1 LASVTLTPLPTAER
15 QQRPDQLRGLAV
27 LGILPVNILLFSGP
41 FAALANPMVWGEMR
55 GPNAVA
61 WWLTRL
67 FFEQKFLTLFCIL
80 FGAGLVMQRLRLG
93 PGPGAWRIHRRRM
106 AVLFV
111 LGLVHSYAI
120 WYGDILAPYAICG
133 LLLWPAT
140 RWPAV
145 WLCSL
150 GLLFLTVPSIIN
162 WLAWF
167 SLAGWS
173 GAELASLERSWQP
186 HLADLLTEIA
196 AYRGDWLSQMHER
209 VPQALYMQLQLFPMA
224 SGWRLLGSMLLG
236 MAAMRSDLLAGAGSL
251 SGRKLQAWAC
261 LLAGLG
267 LALTA
272 WGALE
277 LVGAEMSP
285 TRAAL
290 LSGQP
295 LYWGSLA
302 MAWAY
307 LLLFPRNG
315 FSGWVGTSLAC
326 AGRAALSN
334 YLLQSLLC
342 MGIFY
347 GTGLAMFGQVQ
358 RWQLLLLALTIGAG
372 QLMVSRAWLS
382 RFERGPMEQ
391 LWRRLS
397 YPS

>member
-1 LASVTLTPLPTAER
+1 MASVTLTPLPTAER

-41 FAALANPMVWGEMR
+41 YAALANPMVWGEMR

-80 FGAGLVMQRLRLG
+80 FGAGLVLQRLRLG
-93 PGPGAWRIHRRRM
+93 SGPDAGRIHRRRM
-106 AVLFV
+106 AFLFV
-111 LGLVHSYAI
+111 LGLGHAYAI

-133 LLLWPAT
+133 LLLWPVT
-140 RWPAV
+140 RWPAARL
-145 WLCSL
+145 WSL
-150 GLLFLTVPSIIN
+150 GLLLLTVPSLIN
-162 WLAWF
+162 WMAWF
-167 SLAGWS
+167 SLGGWS
-173 GAELASLERSWQP
+173 GAALETLERSWQP
-186 HLADLLTEIA
+186 NLADLLTEIA
-196 AYRGDWLSQMHER
+196 AYRGDWFSQLRER
-209 VPQALYMQLQLFPMA
+209 LPQALYMQLQLFPLA

-236 MAAMRSDLLAGAGSL
+236 MAAMRSDLLTDAASV
-251 SGRKLQAWAC
+251 SGRKLQAGAW

-267 LALTA
+267 FALTA

-277 LVGAEMSP
+277 LLGARSTP
-285 TRAAL
+285 IQAAL

-307 LLLFPRNG
+307 LLLFPPNG
-315 FSGWVGTSLAC
+315 IGGWAGSSLAC
-326 AGRAALSN
+326 VGRTALSN

-372 QLMVSRAWLS
+372 QLIISRIWLS
-382 RFERGPMEQ
+382 LFERGPMEQ
-391 LWRRLS
+391 LWRRVS
-397 YPS
+397 YRA

>member
-1 LASVTLTPLPTAER
+1 MTHAPLPTPER
-15 QQRPDQLRGLAV
+15 HQRLDQLRGLAV

-41 FAALANPMVWGEMR
+41 FAALANPMVWGELR

-67 FFEQKFLTLFCIL
+67 LFEQKFLTLFCIL
-80 FGAGLVMQRLRLG
+80 FGAGLVMQRLHLG
-93 PGPGAWRIHRRRM
+93 PGPDAWRVHRRRM
-106 AVLFV
+106 AFLFV
-111 LGLVHSYAI
+111 LGLVHAYAI

-145 WLCSL
+145 RLWSL
-150 GLLFLTVPSIIN
+150 GLMLLTVPSIIN

-167 SLAGWS
+167 SLSGWS
-173 GAELASLERSWQP
+173 GAALEALERSWQP

-196 AYRGDWLSQMHER
+196 AYRGDWFSQLRER
-209 VPQALYMQLQLFPMA
+209 VPQALYLQLQLFPLA

-236 MAAMRSDLLAGAGSL
+236 MAAMRTDLLTGAASL
-251 SGRKLQAWAC
+251 SGRTLRTGAWV
-261 LLAGLG
+261 LAGLG

-272 WGALE
+272 WGGQE
-277 LVGAEMSP
+277 LLVAGKSP
-285 TRAAL
+285 IRAAL

-307 LLLFPRNG
+307 LLLFPRQG
-315 FSGWVGTSLAC
+315 FGGWAGISLAC
-326 AGRAALSN
+326 VGRTALSN

-342 MGIFY
+342 TGIFY
-347 GTGLAMFGQVQ
+347 GTGLAMFGQLQ
-358 RWQLLLLALTIGAG
+358 RWQLLLMALTLGAG
-372 QLMVSRAWLS
+372 QLIVSRLWLS
-382 RFERGPMEQ
+382 AFERGPLEQ

-397 YPS
+397 YRA

>member
-1 LASVTLTPLPTAER
+1 MILTPLPAAER
-15 QQRPDQLRGLAV
+15 LNRPDQLRGLAV

-61 WWLTRL
+61 WWLTHL

-93 PGPGAWRIHRRRM
+93 PGPEAWRVHRRRM

-140 RWPAV
+140 RWPAR
-145 WLCSL
+145 WLWSL
-150 GLLFLTVPSIIN
+150 GLLFLTVPGIIN

-173 GAELASLERSWQP
+173 GAALEALERSWQP

-196 AYRGDWLSQMHER
+196 AYRGDWLSQMRER

-224 SGWRLLGSMLLG
+224 SAWRLLGSMLLG
-236 MAAMRSDLLAGAGSL
+236 MAAMRSDLLAGTGSL
-251 SGRKLQAWAC
+251 PGRKLRAWAC

-277 LVGAEMSP
+277 LVGAGMSP

-315 FSGWVGTSLAC
+315 CSGWVGTGLAC
-326 AGRAALSN
+326 AGRTALSN

-347 GTGLAMFGQVQ
+347 GTGLAMFGQLQ

-372 QLMVSRAWLS
+372 QLIASRAWLS

-397 YPS
+397 YRA